1 WRLKIVP
8 GTVHVPFHQ
17 GRNPK
22 MRKNP
27 DVILAD
33 TMAGLSQLP
42 SHGAAGSDRPLLLL
56 CTVCTV
62 LRLHCAS
69 SGALAEWRESQIA
82 Q

>member
-1 WRLKIVP
+1 
-8 GTVHVPFHQ
+8 
-17 GRNPK
+17 
-22 MRKNP
+22 
-27 DVILAD
+27 
-33 TMAGLSQLP
+33 MAGLSQLP